1 MQAPAYLPTLHQ
13 YACVGCRFRKVK
25 CDKVTAGCA
34 KCIGEGAQ
42 CTYSA
47 RRPRKSQKA
56 HQESTFGRPLLPA
69 KRGADEMRAG
79 CISRYARETSDD
91 DDEALIPQELGDSS
105 FEAGFDSKQSD
116 QGRLFRAQDKS
127 RYINSDKANQV
138 CARLLHQFVTSP
150 DTMSLRIG

>member
-1 MQAPAYLPTLHQ
+1 MQAPFHLSALHQ
-13 YACVGCRFRKVK
+13 YACVRCRFRKIK

-34 KCIGEGAQ
+34 KCIGDGAQ

-56 HQESTFGRPLLPA
+56 YQESTIGKPLLPA

-79 CISRYARETSDD
+79 CISRLSHETSDD
-91 DDEALIPQELGDSS
+91 DYEALIPQELSGPS
-105 FEAGFDSKQSD
+105 FEARFDSKQLY
-116 QGRLFRAQDKS
+116 QGRLFRAQGKS

-138 CARLLHQFVTSP
+138 CAQSLH
-150 DTMSLRIG
+150 